1 MQIRNKKSTLGSKIR
16 DTLPFYSNNAD
27 FRCDMIQ
34 SYFVALPMYCM
45 SNEIY
50 EFFYVFYFHSN
61 FRMGERGKREG
72 GKGGD
77 RIRCYFCRKS
87 VIYY

>member
-34 SYFVALPMYCM
+34 SYLVALQCM

-61 FRMGERGKREG
+61 FQKWGEGRERVG

-87 VIYY
+87 VIITN